1 MSNLWEREVRINAEF
16 VVSRLLRLAVVER
29 TDKFRAVIVLRGS
42 GQAPPVF
49 GEFANGRE
57 LGVSGTVSAK
67 YAEGTDEEL
76 GLAGVSVNGVAA
88 DLDWSAVTRWG

>member
-1 MSNLWEREVRINAEF
+1 
-16 VVSRLLRLAVVER
+16 VVER
-29 TDKFRAVIVLRGS
+29 SDKFRAVIESPG
-42 GQAPPVF
+42 F
-49 GEFANGRE
+49 GEFANGQE

-76 GLAGVSVNGVAA
+76 GLAGVSVNGIAA

>member
-1 MSNLWEREVRINAEF
+1 M
-16 VVSRLLRLAVVER
+16 
-29 TDKFRAVIVLRGS
+29 TDKFRAVIESPG
-42 GQAPPVF
+42 F

-57 LGVSGTVSAK
+57 LPVSGTVSAK

-88 DLDWSAVTRWG
+88 DLDWSAVAVVSVW